1 MIAAHFVIVRKH
13 DLVLSLQQ
21 QDLSKNTECDQYIQ
35 LVFLLI
41 FFFFWFQLKDF
52 ETDETKRRIKKTKE
66 EIFNN
71 VKDSIM
77 IEETVN
83 KDFKKRRT
91 V

>member
-1 MIAAHFVIVRKH
+1 MR
-13 DLVLSLQQ
+13 LVY
-21 QDLSKNTECDQYIQ
+21 TAG
-35 LVFLLI
+35 VFTFFF

-77 IEETVN
+77 IEEIVN
-83 KDFKKRRT
+83 KDFEKRRT

>member
-1 MIAAHFVIVRKH
+1 MR
-13 DLVLSLQQ
+13 LVY
-21 QDLSKNTECDQYIQ
+21 TAG
-35 LVFLLI
+35 VFTYFFL
-41 FFFFWFQLKDF
+41 FFFWFQLKDF

-77 IEETVN
+77 IEEIVN
-83 KDFKKRRT
+83 KDFEKRRT

>member
-1 MIAAHFVIVRKH
+1 MR
-13 DLVLSLQQ
+13 LVY
-21 QDLSKNTECDQYIQ
+21 TAG
-35 LVFLLI
+35 VFTY

-77 IEETVN
+77 IEEIVN
-83 KDFKKRRT
+83 KDFEKRRT

>member
-1 MIAAHFVIVRKH
+1 MR
-13 DLVLSLQQ
+13 LVY
-21 QDLSKNTECDQYIQ
+21 TAG
-35 LVFLLI
+35 VFTY

>member
-1 MIAAHFVIVRKH
+1 MIVAHFVIVRKH

-21 QDLSKNTECDQYIQ
+21 QDLFKNTECDQYLQ
-35 LVFLLI
+35 LVYLLI
-41 FFFFWFQLKDF
+41 FIFWFYLKDS
-52 ETDETKRRIKKTKE
+52 ETDETKRRIRKTKE

-77 IEETVN
+77 IEEKLN
-83 KDFKKRRT
+83 KDFEKGQK